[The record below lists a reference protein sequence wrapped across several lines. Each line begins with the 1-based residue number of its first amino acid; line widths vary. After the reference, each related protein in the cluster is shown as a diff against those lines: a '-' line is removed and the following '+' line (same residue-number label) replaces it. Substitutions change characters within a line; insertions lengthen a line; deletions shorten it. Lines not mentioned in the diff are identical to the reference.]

1 MHGTDDDARS
11 LMLRITASGLSP
23 NAHRDLFAYWG
34 RRKVE
39 ARPQDWT

>member
-1 MHGTDDDARS
+1 MHGTDQLSSA
-11 LMLRITASGLSP
+11 MVRITASGLSP
-23 NAHRDLFAYWG
+23 AAHRDLFAYWG